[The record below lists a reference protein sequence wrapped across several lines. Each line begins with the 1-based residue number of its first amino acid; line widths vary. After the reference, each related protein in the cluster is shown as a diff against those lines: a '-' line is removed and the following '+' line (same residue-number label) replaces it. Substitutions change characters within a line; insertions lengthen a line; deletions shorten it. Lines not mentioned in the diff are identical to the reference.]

1 MPGHARLHPRVHFVA
16 ATFICTIS
24 ATITL
29 SSPSEAAEDER
40 PQAQAAESLP
50 MLPDDP
56 TLPTGVVPR
65 VVTLN
70 VGDVALLHATWA
82 DASHPDA
89 PDLHVVFRTRDGE
102 LPVEVTRWE
111 STVPSRVFV
120 ADVDED
126 GEPELVRD
134 HDGPQPCS
142 ETLWWSPE
150 VLDLTSGEF
159 SPAQVGR
166 GSVAATPLAHEPAL
180 PGPPGA
186 YYVGASSG
194 GALDAGDPLADADR
208 DTGWTSSTTNGWIA
222 LVGPEN
228 DAPEALEIAVGAE
241 ADPAVVRVDLGG
253 AWGELTLEPGYYRV
267 DLGPLASPP
276 RGCVVVRVEMPHAV
290 RVRELR
296 VVGDSSVP
304 TNDVWI
310 DAIEGACER
319 GDANGAAQLA
329 GRALVSGD
337 EATRRLI
344 ASTSPCVAS
353 ALASAAAS
361 EGPEALAT
369 LAQSDEASAVA
380 VAALVSAWSNRASV
394 AAIAAQALI
403 AADRSEQHAE
413 PWARAAVQR
422 LDAGAPWSAPDG
434 SGEEIF
440 DTLVSG
446 AVGAP
451 VLRVVADAA
460 VSRGLTL
467 PWRLST
473 LPADR
478 DAAIWVLG
486 LAAETEP
493 GALELAPG
501 VVSEAL
507 AHDDAGVARLGAHN
521 AGRHGV
527 REATSRL
534 LELAGDDPSPHIR
547 ATAVRALDALGE
559 LAPIAM
565 TIASDESATVRLELA
580 RSATAG
586 EMVEQEGAASIRRL
600 TTEAWPEVRQA
611 WIRTLVERD
620 LPAIDDALAGH
631 LGAEAETG
639 AEDGMVVLRA
649 WARRDSAVPLS
660 VARYAIS
667 NGTGEAALPDT
678 IRIVEL
684 STERCALAAE
694 LEQAIGDVASEPPVR
709 DALDSLREGCDGR

>member
-1 MPGHARLHPRVHFVA
+1 
-16 ATFICTIS
+16 
-24 ATITL
+24 
-29 SSPSEAAEDER
+29 
-40 PQAQAAESLP
+40 
-50 MLPDDP
+50 
-56 TLPTGVVPR
+56 
-65 VVTLN
+65 
-70 VGDVALLHATWA
+70 
-82 DASHPDA
+82 
-89 PDLHVVFRTRDGE
+89 
-102 LPVEVTRWE
+102 
-111 STVPSRVFV
+111 
-120 ADVDED
+120 
-126 GEPELVRD
+126 
-134 HDGPQPCS
+134 
-142 ETLWWSPE
+142 
-150 VLDLTSGEF
+150 
-159 SPAQVGR
+159 
-166 GSVAATPLAHEPAL
+166 
-180 PGPPGA
+180 
-186 YYVGASSG
+186 
-194 GALDAGDPLADADR
+194 
-208 DTGWTSSTTNGWIA
+208 
-222 LVGPEN
+222 
-228 DAPEALEIAVGAE
+228 
-241 ADPAVVRVDLGG
+241 
-253 AWGELTLEPGYYRV
+253 
-267 DLGPLASPP
+267 
-276 RGCVVVRVEMPHAV
+276 
-290 RVRELR
+290 
-296 VVGDSSVP
+296 
-304 TNDVWI
+304 
-310 DAIEGACER
+310 
-319 GDANGAAQLA
+319 
-329 GRALVSGD
+329 
-337 EATRRLI
+337 
-344 ASTSPCVAS
+344 
-353 ALASAAAS
+353 
-361 EGPEALAT
+361 
-369 LAQSDEASAVA
+369 
-380 VAALVSAWSNRASV
+380 VSAWSNRASV

-434 SGEEIF
+434 SGDEIF

-507 AHDDAGVARLGAHN
+507 AHDDAGVARLGAYN

-639 AEDGMVVLRA
+639 AEDGMVALRA